1 MLKIQ
6 EDQNLRKEEAAYY
19 LIKLT
24 RCINK
29 YRILQFNIYS
39 DRWRPKPIVRMDL
52 SAIRNAIVAEGEEL
66 VRWEEKY
73 EEFWEPLKKL
83 KTGLMEFEKK
93 STKSNDIFENFK
105 SGELMEKVK
114 LILVSTFTF

>member
-1 MLKIQ
+1 
-6 EDQNLRKEEAAYY
+6 
-19 LIKLT
+19 
-24 RCINK
+24 
-29 YRILQFNIYS
+29 
-39 DRWRPKPIVRMDL
+39 MDL
-52 SAIRNAIVAEGEEL
+52 SAIRNAIVAEGDEL

-83 KTGLMEFEKK
+83 KTGLREFEKK

-114 LILVSTFTF
+114 LILVSTFLISLVMLNSLHMYEVSLV